1 MRRHNFLVLKTL
13 LGDTTPKQVNISEA
27 VKTFKIVITDFA
39 H

>member
-13 LGDTTPKQVNISEA
+13 LGDTTPKQVNTSEE